1 MDWLILNRF
10 WKLVTWSMASGQ
22 QKRRG
27 VDPNLSW
34 RAGSITIRETSETV
48 CQTECLSHCGSLYS
62 ALSPLHCLKFL
73 LLWALVICKLVHNSF
88 VCSVAPPAFFSYIF
102 SARLL
107 IQLLP
112 YFQWFS
118 RPTSCVFGG
127 SSFFSPSLETLR
139 SLASFVCFSV
149 WRQKKIIYIY
159 IKRGRTVGLDW

>member
-1 MDWLILNRF
+1 MDWLILNSF
-10 WKLVTWSMASGQ
+10 CKLVTWSMASGQ

-48 CQTECLSHCGSLYS
+48 CQSECLSHCGSLYS

-118 RPTSCVFGG
+118 RPTSCVFEAPLSSPHHWRHCVRWLLLSVFRCGG
-127 SSFFSPSLETLR
+127 
-139 SLASFVCFSV
+139 
-149 WRQKKIIYIY
+149 KKNKYI
-159 IKRGRTVGLDW
+159 